1 MVSEFSVKAITRS
14 TVLPF
19 YFHIENNMLMDEHS
33 ADVFCQNHGYDHISY
48 RGKRLIEFAM
58 GRYCASRALGK
69 MGCKVSL
76 YIPKHQSGRPI
87 WPDGLCGS
95 ISHSDKYTI
104 AVVADAKKC
113 KYIGIDIEQLNF
125 GKKHAETVAAI
136 KDLALT
142 KQERINYFMGNREV
156 NPVLFFSLKEAL
168 YKAISPLVDKL
179 FDFKD
184 VEITDLCLKKQ
195 SSSFTLKGNIK
206 EAQAVTNRVKALFF
220 IDKHINHIL
229 SLCYEVR
236 I

>member
-1 MVSEFSVKAITRS
+1 MPFALLRS
-14 TVLPF
+14 
-19 YFHIENNMLMDEHS
+19 
-33 ADVFCQNHGYDHISY
+33 
-48 RGKRLIEFAM
+48 K
-58 GRYCASRALGK
+58 
-69 MGCKVSL
+69 
-76 YIPKHQSGRPI
+76 
-87 WPDGLCGS
+87 
-95 ISHSDKYTI
+95 
-104 AVVADAKKC
+104 
-113 KYIGIDIEQLNF
+113 
-125 GKKHAETVAAI
+125 
-136 KDLALT
+136 
-142 KQERINYFMGNREV
+142 
-156 NPVLFFSLKEAL
+156 LFFSLKEAL